1 MLKSNIS
8 IKKQSSEN
16 AIVYIGLPDALI
28 ASLTPFGIVI

>member
-8 IKKQSSEN
+8 IRKQSSEN

-28 ASLTPFGIVI
+28 ASLTPLDMFI